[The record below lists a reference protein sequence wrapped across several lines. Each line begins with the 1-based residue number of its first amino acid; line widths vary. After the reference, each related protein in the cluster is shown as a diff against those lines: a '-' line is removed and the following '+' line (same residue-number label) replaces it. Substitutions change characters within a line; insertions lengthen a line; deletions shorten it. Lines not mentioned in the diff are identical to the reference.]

1 MKARLAH
8 GRTRSQLV
16 CALAAGAL
24 IATAPLAQT
33 WAEIAPD
40 VRSQSST
47 QMSSEPELIYINTV
61 SDPSTRVQNF
71 NENWKFYLGDASGAE
86 GEQFDDSAWKNI
98 DLPHD
103 YSIDQGFSTAAPG
116 RAGERLC
123 AWRHR
128 MVPQKFYTG

>member
-1 MKARLAH
+1 MKARLTH
-8 GRTRSQLV
+8 GRTRSQFV

-24 IATAPLAQT
+24 IATAPLAQA

-47 QMSSEPELIYINTV
+47 QMSSEPELVYINTV
-61 SDPSTRVQNF
+61 SDSSVRTQNF

-86 GEQFDDSAWKNI
+86 GEQFDDSAWKNV

-103 YSIDQGFSTAAPG
+103 YSID
-116 RAGERLC
+116 
-123 AWRHR
+123 
-128 MVPQKFYTG
+128 